1 MLKSSYEVYD
11 YTIVTQSKKG
21 TDMSEQNSKEIRS
34 KVTEDGEIEISI
46 ATVKKP
52 TPAEDEVLI
61 RVEAAPINPSDLGLL
76 LSFAADLSSIRV
88 SGDGDQTVTSMKIH
102 PALMNAMKPRL
113 GQSMP
118 VGNEGAGVVEDA
130 GANAKELIGKTV
142 GLAGGAMYSQYRC
155 VPASSCLV
163 MNDGTSSK
171 EAASSFVNPLTA
183 LAFIET
189 MKMEKHSAIVHTAAA
204 SNLGQMLV
212 KICKDDNIP
221 LINIVRKTEQEK
233 ILKDLG
239 AKYVCNT
246 GDSDFT
252 ENLIAALVETGATL
266 GFDATGGG
274 NNGELPGQIL
284 SAMEVAANKTAKEY
298 SRYGSDTYKQV
309 YIYGGLDPSPTIL
322 KRAFGMSWGLG
333 GWLLTPMIG
342 KIGME
347 RFQQMRK
354 RVAAEIKTTFASNY
368 AAEISLEEMLQPD
381 NIKSYAKQATGE
393 KYLVSPHK

>member
-1 MLKSSYEVYD
+1 
-11 YTIVTQSKKG
+11 
-21 TDMSEQNSKEIRS
+21 MSEQNSKEIRS

-221 LINIVRKTEQEK
+221 LINIVRKPEQEK

-354 RVAAEIKTTFASNY
+354 RVAADIKTTFASNY